1 MAEIRKSDLINI
13 VFYHTVDDICMNV
26 RAFMDNIM
34 LDTMKIID
42 RLCVRM
48 ESGSLVNH

>member
-13 VFYHTVDDICMNV
+13 VFYHTVNDIRMNV
-26 RAFMDNIM
+26 RALMDNIM

-42 RLCVRM
+42 RLCVWM
-48 ESGSLVNH
+48 KSGSLVNH